1 MGKVIIGISIALIA
15 TWTIS
20 ITSLNQLSLGDI
32 NFWFMVIWINFLILT
47 NVYLSFPI
55 LSNYQERN
63 SNKLIGAI
71 PAINIFVFS
80 SSIAS
85 GSLAFLDY
93 FFFGSDLH
101 FFNNYHFVIQTILV
115 GSTITISLFLVL
127 AGKGAEH
134 SASNLLTREDLI
146 KYLNNFVIKNE
157 EVYKVLSV
165 KVCMDNLIDHI
176 TNKMPHPSSLN
187 RDEYI
192 KICVS
197 ISNIDKLQLENVD
210 SLTEDINDLLKKI
223 KTL

>member
-85 GSLAFLDY
+85 GSLAFVDY

-115 GSTITISLFLVL
+115 GSTITSSLFLVL
-127 AGKGAEH
+127 AAKGSGHA
-134 SASNLLTREDLI
+134 ASDLLTKEDLM
-146 KYLNNFVIKNE
+146 KHLNNFVIKNE
-157 EVYKVLSV
+157 KAYKNPSV
-165 KVCMDNLIDHI
+165 KACLDNLIDYI
-176 TNKMPHPSSLN
+176 NYKMPHPSSFK

-192 KICVS
+192 KIS
-197 ISNIDKLQLENVD
+197 ADISNINKAKLD
-210 SLTEDINDLLKKI
+210 SIDLVVKDINNILTKI
-223 KTL
+223 KAL

>member
-20 ITSLNQLSLGDI
+20 IVSLNQSNLGDI
-32 NFWFMVIWINFLILT
+32 NFWFMAIWVNFLILV

-63 SNKLIGAI
+63 SNKLIGAL
-71 PAINIFVFS
+71 PAINIFVFLS
-80 SSIAS
+80 SVIS

-93 FFFGSDLH
+93 FFFGNNLH

-115 GSTITISLFLVL
+115 GFTITISLFLVL
-127 AGKGAEH
+127 AAKGAEH
-134 SASNLLTREDLI
+134 SATKLITREDLI
-146 KYLNNFVIKNE
+146 KHLNNFIIKNE
-157 EVYKVLSV
+157 GLYKVLSI
-165 KVCMDNLIDHI
+165 KVCIDNLIDYI
-176 TNKMPHPSSLN
+176 SYKMPHPSSLN

-192 KICVS
+192 KISVR
-197 ISNIDKLQLENVD
+197 ISNIDKLQLENKD
-210 SLTEDINDLLKKI
+210 LLHTDINELLKKI